1 MDMVNASGDSWYIP
15 GPTNLGVYAGEDRA
29 VLIDSGNDE
38 SAGRKILKAL
48 EGKGWTLDLIV
59 NTHSN
64 ADHIGGNA
72 LIQKRT
78 GCRVAATRAE
88 SAFIEEPWLE
98 PALLWGARGFGAI
111 SGKFLRAQPSKVTD
125 IIPSS
130 GPVLDTGLEAVPL
143 AGHFLDMVGLRTP
156 DGVFFI
162 ADSLFPPAI
171 LDKYG
176 MAVCFDVASQLKTL
190 GYLEKAEA
198 ALFVPSHAEPRGDI
212 GPLAKRNKDAL
223 EEVRDRILGICAA
236 PSSREDLIA
245 ALAVHFDLSLNP
257 AQYVLTHI
265 TVSAHL
271 SHLADEGA
279 LEPLFEKGR
288 MLWVRTSK

>member
-15 GPTNLGVYAGEDRA
+15 GPTNLGVYAGEGRA

-48 EGKGWTLDLIV
+48 EGKGWNLDLIV

-88 SAFIEEPWLE
+88 SVFIEEPWLE
-98 PALLWGARGFGAI
+98 PALLWGAAGFGAI
-111 SGKFLRAQPSKVTD
+111 SGKFLKAQPSMVTD
-125 IIPSS
+125 IILSS

-190 GYLEKAEA
+190 EYLEKAEA

-212 GPLAKRNKDAL
+212 GPLVKRNRDAL
-223 EEVRDRILGICAA
+223 DEVRDRILGTCSV
-236 PSSREDLIA
+236 PSAREDLIA
-245 ALAVHFDLSLNP
+245 VLAVHFDLSLNP

-271 SHLADEGA
+271 SHLADDGT